1 MRAMILLTGLF
12 LTAVAVKWV
21 HESPV
26 PRNWHCQNLSK
37 SWESRGS
44 FQSDNGVIEARWA
57 EAYPGNVAPRFEGG
71 SVYMHDGYL
80 YDPTTRRHYDR
91 DRGRWVTDVGSVPT
105 HSVD

>member
-1 MRAMILLTGLF
+1 MNNRIILLAAVGGISVATGASAL
-12 LTAVAVKWV
+12 
-21 HESPV
+21 P
-26 PRNWHCQNLSK
+26 LS
-37 SWESRGS
+37 S
-44 FQSDNGVIEARWA
+44 FQSDNGVTEARWA
-57 EAYPGNVAPRFEGG
+57 EAYPGKAIRPEAPRFEGR